1 MLLINLKALSKEE
14 KRGLAIKEIFH
25 FYAKQH
31 QIIGT
36 TFDEMRDKT
45 SKLDIGEFM
54 KFCVEFRI
62 PCKKEALM
70 ELFRKTASNT
80 KHMCYEEF
88 LVS

>member
-1 MLLINLKALSKEE
+1 
-14 KRGLAIKEIFH
+14 
-25 FYAKQH
+25 
-31 QIIGT
+31 
-36 TFDEMRDKT
+36 MRDKT

-88 LVS
+88 LVSKIYLLK